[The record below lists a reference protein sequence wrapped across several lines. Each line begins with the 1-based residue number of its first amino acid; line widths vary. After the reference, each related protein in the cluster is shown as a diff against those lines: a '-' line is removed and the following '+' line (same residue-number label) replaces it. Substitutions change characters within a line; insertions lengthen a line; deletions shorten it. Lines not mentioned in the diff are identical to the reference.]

1 VHALRKIHQALVPG
15 GVLLDMHPIPPP
27 TRAEVGG
34 RSLGEFD
41 DAEFW
46 EIVVAT
52 EAPLE
57 ATDLFAFEAEI
68 EFDWLERYDSGAELL
83 EDLKSWESL
92 RVPRALAT
100 RIRKA
105 EPPVDL
111 WERVVLRSFR
121 ARR

>member
-1 VHALRKIHQALVPG
+1 
-15 GVLLDMHPIPPP
+15 MHPIPPP

-46 EIVVAT
+46 EIVAAT

-57 ATDLFAFEAEI
+57 ATDLFVCEAET

-83 EDLKSWESL
+83 DDVKSWEGL

>member
-1 VHALRKIHQALVPG
+1 VRALRKIHQALVPG

>member
-1 VHALRKIHQALVPG
+1 
-15 GVLLDMHPIPPP
+15 MHPIPPP

-46 EIVVAT
+46 EIVAAT

-57 ATDLFAFEAEI
+57 ATDLFAFEAET

-105 EPPVDL
+105 KPPVDL
-111 WERVVLRSFR
+111 WERVVLRRFIR
-121 ARR
+121 IPR

>member
-1 VHALRKIHQALVPG
+1 MHALRKIHQALVPG